1 MASMLQ
7 NAIVMLVKLVDV
19 GQIGRRENKIFLQP
33 KRYIK
38 YLKE

>member
-1 MASMLQ
+1 MPQ
-7 NAIVMLVKLVDV
+7 NAIAMLVKLVDV
-19 GQIGRRENKIFLQP
+19 GQIAIGKNRIFLQP